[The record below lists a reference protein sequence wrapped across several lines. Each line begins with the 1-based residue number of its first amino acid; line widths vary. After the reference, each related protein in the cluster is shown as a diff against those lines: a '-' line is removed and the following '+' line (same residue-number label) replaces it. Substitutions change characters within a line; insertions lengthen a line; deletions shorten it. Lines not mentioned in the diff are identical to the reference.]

1 LGDVAVPLADDHER
15 RGVRTRPELL
25 LERAKLGVPA
35 DRGAVNVGDQRL
47 ELPRSYDRGQGE
59 QVLLVE
65 DDTTAR
71 QAMQEILQALNYRV
85 FASGSGAEALQEYDR
100 RGGEIDLVLSDIVMP
115 DKGGVEL
122 YRALQAINP
131 AVKIVLMTGYPTGQG
146 TRELLDQR
154 QVTWL
159 QKPFTTEALG
169 KTLRQMLQR

>member
-1 LGDVAVPLADDHER
+1 M
-15 RGVRTRPELL
+15 
-25 LERAKLGVPA
+25 KLSP
-35 DRGAVNVGDQRL
+35 
-47 ELPRSYDRGQGE
+47 SYWKSKRMD
-59 QVLLVE
+59 
-65 DDTTAR
+65 
-71 QAMQEILQALNYRV
+71 
-85 FASGSGAEALQEYDR
+85 SGSGEEALQEYAR

>member
-1 LGDVAVPLADDHER
+1 MCSSDL
-15 RGVRTRPELL
+15 
-25 LERAKLGVPA
+25 
-35 DRGAVNVGDQRL
+35 
-47 ELPRSYDRGQGE
+47 
-59 QVLLVE
+59 
-65 DDTTAR
+65 
-71 QAMQEILQALNYRV
+71 
-85 FASGSGAEALQEYDR
+85 
-100 RGGEIDLVLSDIVMP
+100 IDLVLSDIVMP